1 MDYGIPRTDH
11 VNLGE
16 GYNERSCDSW
26 GRPFDEQRTELLYS
40 GAESRHPHRNSQSA
54 TVSCQAWGV
63 HRRSTGG
70 HVHSREGDQSNPGRD
85 AHHITNPRNTVP
97 GSRPYSEVVESR
109 TAPVTTGQ
117 IDEAVGRS
125 TDGESAEEGTEGQPD
140 VDSLIEN
147 NAASNPSAF
156 DAGRMQNNADSNA
169 DHPLTSNDAVPGDAL
184 STNATPA
191 DAASSSITA
200 AREGNEEDAVT
211 GMPKNDVDDSN
222 TSRPHKD
229 STRVERDYEDDNPT
243 PLLQTTE
250 ERTHTK
256 SDSLSSPHPRST
268 TDHILGG
275 ETLSATS
282 DQPQPT
288 DTTGAASDNDGV
300 AVGEAGHADRDE
312 ETTNDNATSNT
323 NTRGESPTKRARAEN
338 PATSTQPEQSCH
350 GSRTL
355 RSDRA
360 RKPRALSHSSNSD
373 TFKRVQVSGK
383 SSSVTNQETDRG
395 VSLSQAKRCSSTK
408 R

>member
-1 MDYGIPRTDH
+1 M
-11 VNLGE
+11 
-16 GYNERSCDSW
+16 
-26 GRPFDEQRTELLYS
+26 
-40 GAESRHPHRNSQSA
+40 
-54 TVSCQAWGV
+54 
-63 HRRSTGG
+63 
-70 HVHSREGDQSNPGRD
+70 
-85 AHHITNPRNTVP
+85 
-97 GSRPYSEVVESR
+97 
-109 TAPVTTGQ
+109 TTGQ
-117 IDEAVGRS
+117 IEEAVGRS

-156 DAGRMQNNADSNA
+156 DAGGMQNNADSNA
-169 DHPLTSNDAVPGDAL
+169 DHPLTSNDAVPGNAL
-184 STNATPA
+184 SINATP
-191 DAASSSITA
+191 DTASSSITA
-200 AREGNEEDAVT
+200 ARDGNEEDAVT

-222 TSRPHKD
+222 TSRPHND

-275 ETLSATS
+275 ETLSAAS

-288 DTTGAASDNDGV
+288 DTTSAASDNDGV
-300 AVGEAGHADRDE
+300 AVGEARHADRDE
-312 ETTNDNATSNT
+312 ETTNDKGDNATSNT
-323 NTRGESPTKRARAEN
+323 NTRRESLTKRARAEN

-360 RKPRALSHSSNSD
+360 RKPRALSQASISD